1 MRDYQL
7 MTALAF
13 MQSYDRDIL
22 DLQDNPNEYIT
33 ELEAGLERACPRGFS
48 FDHKGDKVWPVGLLR
63 QVTGVITEEPLWLS
77 PSAATCGQSYL
88 SS

>member
-22 DLQDNPNEYIT
+22 DLQDDPDEYIK
-33 ELEAGLERACPRGFS
+33 ELEADLERACPMGFS
-48 FDHKGDKVWPVGLLR
+48 FDQKGNKVWLISLIK
-63 QVTGVITEEPLWLS
+63 QVTGVITEEPLWDSLNVVI
-77 PSAATCGQSYL
+77 
-88 SS
+88 